1 MSAFLENGTHGKME
15 STWKIAYLVT
25 LCIYFLQYSTNFLIY
40 TLRSSDYRK
49 ACVYLLREIKD
60 FSLNL
65 ADIMNN
71 TDETVPYTISGDAY
85 LSNFVTRC
93 HLCDISSPY
102 LGKSIVSYNQKK
114 NVRRD
119 NQR

>member
-1 MSAFLENGTHGKME
+1 
-15 STWKIAYLVT
+15 
-25 LCIYFLQYSTNFLIY
+25 
-40 TLRSSDYRK
+40 
-49 ACVYLLREIKD
+49 
-60 FSLNL
+60 
-65 ADIMNN
+65 MNN

-93 HLCDISSPY
+93 HLCDISNPY
-102 LGKSIVSYNQKK
+102 LGKSIVLYNQKK